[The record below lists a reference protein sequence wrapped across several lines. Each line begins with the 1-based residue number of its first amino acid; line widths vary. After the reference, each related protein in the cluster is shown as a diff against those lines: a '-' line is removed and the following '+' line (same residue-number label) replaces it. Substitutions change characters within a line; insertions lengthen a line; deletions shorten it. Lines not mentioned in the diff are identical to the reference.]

1 MTTRDNMAGDLKEL
15 NEKLEEVI
23 HRLNSLEA
31 IITETRKFP
40 EVASL
45 MHDLKIGAQ
54 LYDEPLKMLQRL
66 IEVKHYLDRHTES
79 RDEITRE
86 ILNALALKGPMN
98 ISELTREMT
107 NIRGKASRVTVKKRI
122 DTLIQK
128 KMVSKTETGR
138 YQIT

>member
-1 MTTRDNMAGDLKEL
+1 MVGDLKDV
-15 NEKLEEVI
+15 NDKLEEVI

-31 IITETRKFP
+31 MITETRRYP

-66 IEVKHYLDRHTES
+66 LEVKHYLDQTKES

-86 ILNALALKGPMN
+86 VLNVLL
-98 ISELTREMT
+98 
-107 NIRGKASRVTVKKRI
+107 
-122 DTLIQK
+122 
-128 KMVSKTETGR
+128 
-138 YQIT
+138 

>member
-1 MTTRDNMAGDLKEL
+1 MAGDLKDV

-31 IITETRKFP
+31 MITETRRYP

-66 IEVKHYLDRHTES
+66 LEVKHYLDRNTES
-79 RDEITRE
+79 KDEITRE
-86 ILNALALKGPMN
+86 VLNVLALKGPMN
-98 ISELTREMT
+98 ISELTREIAS
-107 NIRGKASRVTVKKRI
+107 IRGKASRVTVKKHI
-122 DTLIQK
+122 DALLKEKI
-128 KMVSKTETGR
+128 VSKTETKR
-138 YQIT
+138 YQLI

>member
-1 MTTRDNMAGDLKEL
+1 MAGDLKDV

-23 HRLNSLEA
+23 RRLNSLEA
-31 IITETRKFP
+31 VITETRKYP

-54 LYDEPLKMLQRL
+54 LYDEPLKMIQRL
-66 IEVKHYLDRHTES
+66 LEVKHFLDRSTKS

-98 ISELTREMT
+98 ISELTREMAS
-107 NIRGKASRVTVKKRI
+107 IRGKASRVTVKKHLEALLKEKI
-122 DTLIQK
+122 VTKI
-128 KMVSKTETGR
+128 ENGR
-138 YQIT
+138 YQLT

>member
-1 MTTRDNMAGDLKEL
+1 MAGDLKDV

-23 HRLNSLEA
+23 RRLNSLEA
-31 IITETRKFP
+31 MITETRKYP

-54 LYDEPLKMLQRL
+54 LYDEPLKMIQRL
-66 IEVKHYLDRHTES
+66 LEVKHYFDRNIES

-98 ISELTREMT
+98 ISELTREMAS
-107 NIRGKASRVTVKKRI
+107 IRGKSSRVTVKKH
-122 DTLIQK
+122 LVALLSE

-138 YQIT
+138 YQLT